1 MQSSSSGTEPNLP
14 KSLSPNQA
22 ELWLGHITND
32 YPILDCQYPHL
43 VGNGYCNDETNNIHC
58 AFDGGDCC
66 YKCIS
71 KLYCSICKCL
81 DENARKE
88 TVVNYPLVGDGYC
101 QDEINTAECQFDG
114 GDCCGPCINKEK
126 CSECSCLNNI
136 TAKTPP
142 NTLIGDG
149 FCNDETNNANC
160 NYDGGDCC
168 GTCINTERCIECT
181 CLDKVHG
188 NGVPNIRVGDG
199 FCNDEY
205 NTLKCFY
212 DGLDCCREPVNKE
225 LCSECLCHG
234 KFFDL
239 FERNYSQLQLTE
251 D

>member
-1 MQSSSSGTEPNLP
+1 M
-14 KSLSPNQA
+14 
-22 ELWLGHITND
+22 
-32 YPILDCQYPHL
+32 
-43 VGNGYCNDETNNIHC
+43 V
-58 AFDGGDCC
+58 
-66 YKCIS
+66 
-71 KLYCSICKCL
+71 
-81 DENARKE
+81 
-88 TVVNYPLVGDGYC
+88 YPLIGDGYC
-101 QDEINTAECQFDG
+101 QDEINIAECHFDG

-136 TAKTPP
+136 TTKTPP

-188 NGVPNIRVGDG
+188 NGVPNARVGDG

-205 NTLKCFY
+205 NTVKCFY

-234 KFFDL
+234 KFL
-239 FERNYSQLQLTE
+239 ICLKEIIANSNQLKTKNVIFNTMLHQGLIGGHFKRCDIGILLASITLLGVLSSM
-251 D
+251 